1 MDWHG
6 FLSLP
11 SLIAYLE
18 KLGVEDI
25 LFHTEYNVHGCKI
38 YGNPLKPQQDW
49 IEVKIEDCI
58 FQVQCLIF

>member
-25 LFHTEYNVHGCKI
+25 LFHTEYNVHECKI
-38 YGNPLKPQQDW
+38 YGNPLKPWQDW
-49 IEVKIEDCI
+49 IEVNFKII
-58 FQVQCLIF
+58 FFKCNV